1 VPDIFDEVE
10 EDLRADRTR
19 RLMQRYGG
27 LVLGAVLLVVAGV
40 AGLQGWRWW
49 QARQEAAAAAIYLDA
64 HRAAEREGADLKAA
78 GQSFATMA
86 ETAPAGYRTLAL
98 LRAAALKA
106 ETGETEAAL
115 AIWDRVAGDASA
127 DPLYRELAGVLWVL
141 HGLDRTDPAQ
151 LAARIAPLAQEG
163 APWRASA
170 REAQALVEL
179 KRGEND
185 AARRTL
191 QALAAD
197 PATPQGIRERAMRL
211 ASGISG

>member
-10 EDLRADRTR
+10 EDLRADRAR
-19 RLMQRYGG
+19 RLAQRYGG
-27 LVLGAVLLVVAGV
+27 FLVAAALLVVAGV
-40 AGLQGWRWW
+40 AGFQGWHWW
-49 QARQEAAAAAIYLDA
+49 QARQQAAAAALYLEA

-78 GQSFATMA
+78 GQSFAAMA
-86 ETAPAGYRTLAL
+86 EGAPAGYRTLAL

-106 ETGETEAAL
+106 ETGDTAEAL
-115 AIWDRVAGDASA
+115 AIWDRLAGDASV
-127 DPLYRELAGVLWVL
+127 DPLYRDLAGVLWVM

-151 LAARIAPLAQEG
+151 LAARIAPLARDG

-170 REAQALVEL
+170 REAQAMVEL
-179 KRGEND
+179 KRGENE

-197 PATPQGIRERAMRL
+197 PATPQGVRERAMRL
-211 ASGISG
+211 ASGIGS